1 MSLKTD
7 TLKAGLIVIGNEIL
21 SGRTLDANTQF
32 VAQKLSGRGIAL
44 AEVRVVPDIEAKI
57 IKAVNELRAE
67 VDYVFTTGGIGP
79 THDDITA
86 LSIAKAFGVTLQA
99 DPQAR
104 RVMEEHY
111 GTKDL
116 SAPRLKMALIPEGA
130 SLIPNPVSGAPGF
143 IMENVHVMAG
153 VPKIMQAMLEN
164 TLPLL
169 KEGPPILSSTVTC
182 SLRESEIAE
191 KLSALQDKYLDID
204 IGSYPQYRAGPGS
217 LSLVLKS
224 TKPERLKAA
233 TGELVEIIRSLG
245 DEPVLAI

>member
-1 MSLKTD
+1 
-7 TLKAGLIVIGNEIL
+7 
-21 SGRTLDANTQF
+21 
-32 VAQKLSGRGIAL
+32 
-44 AEVRVVPDIEAKI
+44 
-57 IKAVNELRAE
+57 LRAE

-86 LSIAKAFGVTLQA
+86 ASIAKAFGVTLQA

-104 RVMEEHY
+104 KVMEEHY

-116 SAPRLKMALIPEGA
+116 SASRLKMALIPDGA

-153 VPKIMQAMLEN
+153 VPKIMQAMMEN
-164 TLPLL
+164 ILPLL

-182 SLRESEIAE
+182 SLRESVIAE
-191 KLSALQDKYLDID
+191 KLSALQDKYSDID

-224 TKPERLKAA
+224 TQPERLRVA
-233 TGELVEIIRSLG
+233 TGELMEIIKALG
-245 DEPVLAI
+245 DEPTLSF